1 MSLDAGRGIPAYA
14 GMTGGC
20 GNGGMGGRE
29 WGNAKAQG
37 RNEKQAG
44 YDGMAAGYDVM
55 GFRGGGNSQRQVE
68 MPRHSSLH
76 SKSLD
81 RVERGRAVMSNDRN
95 SDVHGAAAS
104 QSALF
109 VQEWVDCD
117 RSPVVRVPCG
127 R

>member
-1 MSLDAGRGIPAYA
+1 
-14 GMTGGC
+14 MTGMGRDMT
-20 GNGGMGGRE
+20 GWGGYDGMGGRE

-44 YDGMAAGYDVM
+44 DSRLRGNDGRGCGNDVM
-55 GFRGGGNSQRQVE
+55 GFRCGGNSLRQIE
-68 MPRHSSLH
+68 SPRPTSLH

-81 RVERGRAVMSNDRN
+81 RVERRRAVMSNDSN
-95 SDVHGAAAS
+95 LDVHRAAAS
-104 QSALF
+104 QAALF